1 MRTITVDLHTHLIEK
16 RELPER
22 YWKAVGR
29 KKIDAV
35 AITEH
40 ADKKP
45 WKAYEM
51 LLESKPKNAVLVP
64 GMELNTSIGHVL
76 AYGRDEGIYSLGA
89 LYDKGMPI
97 EKLVSIAEKEKLLL
111 SISHP
116 WGLSYDSAAYILG
129 EKKLQSLVGEGKLG
143 VEVYNGMF
151 GNVSGFFYRSNWIR
165 KPFNFFDFLEKSRI
179 ARKTRLS
186 VLGKKVKQ
194 KLDKKSRELIERC
207 AKPITLG
214 QSAAFITAGS
224 DAHSATRVGS
234 AVMKIRV
241 SGRLNCAK
249 VLDALQKKA
258 NVAWAGPYVRETE
271 SGYVTEGSRLEKKE
285 ILQGIQYAAKR
296 AIVKR
301 MRIRKGR

>member
-1 MRTITVDLHTHLIEK
+1 
-16 RELPER
+16 
-22 YWKAVGR
+22 
-29 KKIDAV
+29 
-35 AITEH
+35 
-40 ADKKP
+40 
-45 WKAYEM
+45 
-51 LLESKPKNAVLVP
+51 
-64 GMELNTSIGHVL
+64 
-76 AYGRDEGIYSLGA
+76 
-89 LYDKGMPI
+89 
-97 EKLVSIAEKEKLLL
+97 
-111 SISHP
+111 
-116 WGLSYDSAAYILG
+116 
-129 EKKLQSLVGEGKLG
+129 
-143 VEVYNGMF
+143 
-151 GNVSGFFYRSNWIR
+151 VSGFFYRSNWIR

-214 QSAAFITAGS
+214 QGAAFITAGS